1 VKGGFNL
8 SIAYN
13 TFVISANSMIV
24 VPIVVFLLLVA
35 VIYLLKW
42 LLKASEEVEK
52 TEPYKK
58 LPFESANPPK
68 GVGKGKV
75 SFQYFGYLVMFL
87 AMEPAVVLL
96 TFITIVP
103 KTLIFHAL
111 LLYLVLVLV
120 FAPLLAYAAYEAK
133 KIKKWILD

>member
-1 VKGGFNL
+1 MKGEFNL

-13 TFVISANSMIV
+13 PFVITANSMIV

-42 LLKASEEVEK
+42 LLKADPSIEK

-96 TFITIVP
+96 TFITVVP
-103 KTLIFHAL
+103 KTLISHAL
-111 LLYLVLVLV
+111 LLYIILVLV
-120 FAPLLAYAAYEAK
+120 FSPLLAYAAHESK
-133 KIKKWILD
+133 KIRDWILD

>member
-1 VKGGFNL
+1 M

-13 TFVISANSMIV
+13 PLVIAANSMII
-24 VPIVVFLLLVA
+24 VPVVVFLLLVA

-42 LLKASEEVEK
+42 LLRASPEIEK

-58 LPFESANPPK
+58 IPFESANPPK

-96 TFITIVP
+96 TFISIVP
-103 KTLIFHAL
+103 RTLISNAI

-120 FAPLLAYAAYEAK
+120 FAPLLAYAAYESK
-133 KIKKWILD
+133 KIKNWILD

>member
-1 VKGGFNL
+1 M

-13 TFVISANSMIV
+13 PLVLAANAMII
-24 VPIVVFLLLVA
+24 VPILVLLLLVA

-42 LLKASEEVEK
+42 LLKASYEIEK

-58 LPFESANPPK
+58 VPFESSNPPK
-68 GVGKGKV
+68 GVGKGRMT
-75 SFQYFGYLVMFL
+75 FQYFGYLIMFL

-96 TFITIVP
+96 TFIAVSPKELISKTI
-103 KTLIFHAL
+103 
-111 LLYLVLVLV
+111 LLYLVLILV

-133 KIKKWILD
+133 RVKNWMFG